1 MGRTS
6 ATPSLNT
13 VRFFGGRIILPDQVL
28 DRAEVVCEKG
38 KIVAISKASR
48 TTRAK
53 SDVPSIDLQGRYLA
67 PGFVDLHVHGGGGA
81 DFMDGTPE
89 AVQKALEIHLQHGTT
104 TLFPTTSTGTP
115 TELARMLQ
123 AVAECK
129 GRKQACRGARIGGVH
144 LYGPYFAPEKSGCH
158 QSTECRPPQHREY
171 ESYFQT
177 GLIKIATCAAE
188 LEGAAE
194 FYRAARRRRCLITCG
209 HSNASWGEM
218 QSAFELGMRHVDH
231 FWCAMSNVASVRQ
244 RLGVP
249 MQGSMLEFV
258 LGNPEMSTEVIA
270 DGYHLAPELLDF
282 AYRMKGADRLC
293 LVTDASRALDM
304 PAGNYRFG
312 PIETGTLFKSDGN
325 VGWAASGSLAS
336 SAQGMDHMVR
346 TMKQGSSASLPE
358 VIRMASLTPAR
369 RAGIAQQTGSIEV
382 GKRADLLILDESLHV
397 QGVFVD
403 GVPRL

>member
-28 DRAEVVCEKG
+28 DRAEVACEKG

-158 QSTECRPPQHREY
+158 QSTECRPPQSREY

-188 LEGAAE
+188 LEGARGILSSCPKTQVFDHMRTFE
-194 FYRAARRRRCLITCG
+194 RLV
-209 HSNASWGEM
+209 GEM

-312 PIETGTLFKSDGN
+312 PSKPER
-325 VGWAASGSLAS
+325 S
-336 SAQGMDHMVR
+336 SRA
-346 TMKQGSSASLPE
+346 
-358 VIRMASLTPAR
+358 MAM
-369 RAGIAQQTGSIEV
+369 
-382 GKRADLLILDESLHV
+382 
-397 QGVFVD
+397 
-403 GVPRL
+403 